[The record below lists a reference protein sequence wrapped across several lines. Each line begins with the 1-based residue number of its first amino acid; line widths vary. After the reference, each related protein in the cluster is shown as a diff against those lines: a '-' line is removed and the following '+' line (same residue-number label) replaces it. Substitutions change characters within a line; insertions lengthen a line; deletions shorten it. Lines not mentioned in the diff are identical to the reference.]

1 MGRQDLLGWMGRR
14 RGSNLASV
22 EPATGRQL
30 VDVGAAAPED
40 VQRAVQRASDAQQAW
55 AATPYDIRATV
66 LRRAADLL
74 VEHQVELEDWV
85 VREARV
91 CRAISP
97 ARWAPR
103 RSSVRPPRS
112 PALHWVRFCRR
123 CSRGCLLPAAGP
135 GCRRGHCTFQRSPH
149 TCCAGARPRTGRWQ
163 RGRTQ
168 AGSTNGR
175 LRRCRLRAPARRGG
189 SPNDVLHVLPGGGDI
204 GRELVTHPDVPVI
217 AFTGSVNA
225 GREVAR
231 LAAGLLKR
239 VHLELA
245 GNSTLVVLEDADLEQ
260 AVTAAAS
267 APSTTRA
274 RCAWPQAVILS
285 LLP

>member
-1 MGRQDLLGWMGRR
+1 MRSKPGQPRRTTFERPCCAVRPTCWPSTKLSWRTGSCGR
-14 RGSNLASV
+14 RGSAALFRQRV
-22 EPATGRQL
+22 GRRGGVPSGRRARQRSIGSGSA
-30 VDVGAAAPED
+30 VGAAAVVFYPPQALD
-40 VQRAVQRASDAQQAW
+40 VVGVIGA
-55 AATPYDIRATV
+55 
-66 LRRAADLL
+66 
-74 VEHQVELEDWV
+74 
-85 VREARV
+85 
-91 CRAISP
+91 
-97 ARWAPR
+97 
-103 RSSVRPPRS
+103 
-112 PALHWVRFCRR
+112 
-123 CSRGCLLPAAGP
+123 
-135 GCRRGHCTFQRSPH
+135 FQRSPH

-245 GNSTLVVLEDADLEQ
+245 GNSALVVLEDADLEQ

-274 RCAWPQAVILS
+274 RCAWPQAVTLS